1 MTVGTALGRLLF
13 SRDLQPF
20 SLLVFASK
28 FLAFASINNRS
39 SGVGIGLSAFDFV
52 GPEFLT
58 LGALGAGTRGLSR
71 LNCLEI
77 N

>member
-13 SRDLQPF
+13 SRNLQPF

-28 FLAFASINNRS
+28 FRALASMSSFS
-39 SGVGIGLSAFDFV
+39 SGVGMGCNTFGLLLPLFTF
-52 GPEFLT
+52 G
-58 LGALGAGTRGLSR
+58 GAGVLTFGDFD
-71 LNCLEI
+71 LNCCEI

>member
-13 SRDLQPF
+13 SRNLQPF

-28 FLAFASINNRS
+28 FRALASISSFS
-39 SGVGIGLSAFDFV
+39 SGVGMGFSRFGLLPPLFTFD
-52 GPEFLT
+52 
-58 LGALGAGTRGLSR
+58 GAGVLTFGDLI
-71 LNCLEI
+71 LNCCEI